1 MKNIILLTDFSDT
14 ARNAALYALKLFE
27 HADAHFTLL
36 NAYDIEFSGT
46 PYIVQVKEELA
57 AESVEKL
64 NSDLF
69 FLQKRMPEAKIK
81 IVSCFG
87 SLVDAVRTELETSSY
102 DIVVMGCKGE
112 SAVEYF
118 LLGSN
123 TYEVIKHVKA
133 PLLVVPGHI
142 SYRRP
147 ERITFATDMKSMENE
162 EMMKPLLSIASKCG
176 SEMLFVNVLGAEYVN
191 RLQVEQQLASYLK
204 GVRISFHFVEGEDI
218 RKAILDFMEEHDSNF
233 ATLVRHDLKFLDRL
247 FKPSFTKQMVLKP
260 QHPMLILRD
269 KMN

>member
-1 MKNIILLTDFSDT
+1 MKNILLLTDFSDI

-27 HADAHFTLL
+27 NEQVSFTLL

-69 FLQKRMPEAKIK
+69 FLLKRVPDANIR
-81 IVSCFG
+81 IASSFG
-87 SLVDAVRTELETSSY
+87 SLVDAVRGEIEVSNPDL
-102 DIVVMGCKGE
+102 VVMGCKNE
-112 SAVEYF
+112 SVVEYF

-133 PLLVVPGHI
+133 PLLVIPSHITYRKPGK
-142 SYRRP
+142 
-147 ERITFATDMKSMENE
+147 ITFATDMKSLEKPDI
-162 EMMKPLLSIASKCG
+162 MKPLTDLVKMTG
-176 SEMLFVNVLGAEYVN
+176 SDLLFVNVLGSQYVN
-191 RLQVEQQLASYLK
+191 RLQVEQELAAMLP
-204 GVRISFHFVEGEDI
+204 GVGISFHFIEGDDI
-218 RKAILDFMEEHDSNF
+218 RKAILDFMAENDSHF
-233 ATLVRHDLKFLDRL
+233 ATLVRHDLKFLDRM

-260 QHPMLILRD
+260 QHPMLILR
-269 KMN
+269 N